1 MTDPITAAVICITA
15 TIWLEARGEADFDA
29 MPAVAD
35 TIMARAAQR
44 DLSPCDVVNERWQ
57 YVTGVVDLEYM
68 GEIERE
74 AYDRA
79 RQIAVN
85 AFYGRGLGLDA
96 DHFHNGTVRPYWA
109 LDEYRVGRI
118 GDHTFYKLGR

>member
-15 TIWLEARGEADFDA
+15 TIWLEAWGEKNFDA

-44 DLSPCDVVNERWQ
+44 DLLPCEVVTEKGQ
-57 YVTGVVDLEYM
+57 YAQGVVDLEYM
-68 GEIERE
+68 DEVERE

-79 RQIAVN
+79 RHAAIN
-85 AFYGRGLGLDA
+85 AFFGRGLGLDA
-96 DHFHNGTVRPYWA
+96 DHFHNDTVFPYWA

-118 GDHTFYKLGR
+118 GGHTFYKLGR

>member
-1 MTDPITAAVICITA
+1 MTDPMTAAVICIAA
-15 TIWLEARGEADFDA
+15 TIWLEAWGERDLDA

-35 TIMARAAQR
+35 TIMTRAAQR
-44 DLSPCDVVNERWQ
+44 DLLPCEVVTEKGQ
-57 YVTGVVDLEYM
+57 YATGVVDLEYM
-68 GEIERE
+68 DEVERE

-79 RQIAVN
+79 RQIAIN
-85 AFYGRGLGLDA
+85 AYFGRGLGLDA

-109 LDEYRVGRI
+109 LDEYRVGQI

>member
-1 MTDPITAAVICITA
+1 MSEPITAAVICITA
-15 TIWLEARGEADFDA
+15 TIWLEAWGEKDFDA

-35 TIMARAAQR
+35 TIMVRAAQR
-44 DLSPCDVVNERWQ
+44 DLSPCGVVNEKGQ
-57 YVTGVVDLEYM
+57 YAQSAVDLEYM
-68 GEIERE
+68 DEIERE

-79 RQIAVN
+79 RQIAAN

-96 DHFHNGTVRPYWA
+96 DHFHNGTVRPSWA
-109 LDEYRVGRI
+109 LDKYRVGRI

>member
-35 TIMARAAQR
+35 TIMLRAAQR
-44 DLSPCDVVNERWQ
+44 DLSPCEVVNEPWQ
-57 YVTGVVDLEYM
+57 YAQGVVDLEYM
-68 GEIERE
+68 DEFERE

-79 RQIAVN
+79 RQISTN
-85 AFYGRGLGLDA
+85 AFFGRGLGLDA
-96 DHFHNGTVRPYWA
+96 DHFHNDTVRPPWA

-118 GDHTFYKLGR
+118 GGHTFYKLGR